1 MSAWFARLSL
11 FLENKL
17 VGRDSPFV
25 MSSEVETP
33 LIVNSKRVRLFLG
46 DLWREQPEQP
56 AFLRR
61 KIDIDQR
68 DASL

>member
-1 MSAWFARLSL
+1 MSRVVRAF

-17 VGRDSPFV
+17 VRRDSPFV

-33 LIVNSKRVRLFLG
+33 LIVNSERVRLVLG
-46 DLWREQPEQP
+46 DLRREEPEQP